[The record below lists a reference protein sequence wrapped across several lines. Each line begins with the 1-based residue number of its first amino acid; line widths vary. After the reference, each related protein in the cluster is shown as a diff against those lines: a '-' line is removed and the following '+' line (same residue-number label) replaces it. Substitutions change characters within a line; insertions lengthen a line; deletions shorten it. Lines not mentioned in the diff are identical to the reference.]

1 MIDNK
6 KINILWDFDGTLFD
20 TYPAFTAVM
29 YELLNGSVPKDMIHK
44 ELKISFTHAANYF
57 DLTKEDVKNFKNKE
71 ISLSPDNKRPF
82 PFVEDIL
89 KFANLNVIMTHKPR
103 NEVKT
108 ILEYYNWHHY
118 FQEIVA
124 GDDGFPRK
132 PNPASYQYLHSK
144 YNLHLAIGDR
154 LLDILPAN
162 EIGLKTCLFQN
173 DEKGAD
179 FYINTYADFFD
190 VVNL

>member
-1 MIDNK
+1 MKENK
-6 KINILWDFDGTLFD
+6 RMNILWDFDGTLFD
-20 TYPAFTAVM
+20 TYPAFTSVM
-29 YELLNGSVPKDMIHK
+29 YELLNESVPQDDIHK
-44 ELKISFTHAANYF
+44 ELKKSFKHAATYF
-57 DLTKEDVKNFKNKE
+57 QLTNEDVIQFKNKE
-71 ISLSPDNKRPF
+71 KSLSPEMKKPF

-89 KFANLNVIMTHKPR
+89 TFANLNVIMTHKPR
-103 NEVKT
+103 NEVQT

-132 PNPASYQYLHSK
+132 PNPASYQYLHTK
-144 YNLHLAIGDR
+144 YNLHLAVGDR
-154 LLDILPAN
+154 LLDILPAK

-190 VVNL
+190 VVNI